1 VVNRYYPRGSAHASD
16 ALNVVCFLRGPR
28 NSQVSL
34 KVRDETGNERE
45 AALTRNST
53 LPDGSSFFPRVLL

>member
-1 VVNRYYPRGSAHASD
+1 MVNRYYPRGSTHAND
-16 ALNVVCFLRGPR
+16 ALNVVYLLRGPR
-28 NSQVSL
+28 DSQVRL